1 MENEKLAI
9 LWEQYLSGNMSK
21 PERTELRMLLE
32 DPANQDFFGQLLNSS
47 MEDTDI
53 PFRADAKKEAHIR
66 QLMGKLSP
74 NTTPVV
80 HRTHFLRRNWFRYAA
95 AITLVLGVGTYFLLR
110 PAPET
115 GIAKENHDRLI
126 QTIQPGKDRAL
137 LTLADGSTIL
147 LDSAGNGAIAQQG
160 NTRIM
165 KDADGKIV
173 YGSDG
178 SAGAGNMMNTMQTPR
193 GGKYQLTLPDGT
205 KVWLNAASSIT
216 FPVAFTA
223 QERTVSIT
231 GEAYFEVASDKLRPF
246 FVTGGRAHVQILGT
260 QFNINAYDDE
270 SDLKVTLLSGTVKVE
285 DLQSKETTLLA
296 PGQQAQIGASLITSK
311 TADIS
316 QVMAWKND
324 LFNFD
329 DMGLA
334 DAMRQISRW
343 YDIKVVYEN
352 GVPKTQLWGKM
363 SRNTSFER
371 MLRNLKDI
379 GVNYR
384 INERKELIILQ

>member
-1 MENEKLAI
+1 MGNEKLAI
-9 LWEQYLSGNMSK
+9 LWEQYLSGNMSRS
-21 PERTELRMLLE
+21 ERTEFRSLLE
-32 DPANQDFFGQLLNSS
+32 DPANQEYFRQLLNSS
-47 MEDTDI
+47 MEDTAI
-53 PFRADAKKEAHIR
+53 PFRADAKKEEHIR
-66 QLMGKLSP
+66 QLMGKISP

-95 AITLVLGVGTYFLLR
+95 AITLLLGAGTYFLLK
-110 PAPET
+110 PATDT
-115 GIAKENHDRLI
+115 GIVKEDHDRLI
-126 QTIQPGKDRAL
+126 KTIQPGKDRAI

-173 YGSDG
+173 YGPNG
-178 SAGAGNMMNTMQTPR
+178 SADAVTMMNTMQTPR

-216 FPVAFTA
+216 FPVAFNA
-223 QERTVSIT
+223 QERKVTIT
-231 GEAYFEVASDKLRPF
+231 GEAYFEVASDKSRPF
-246 FVTGGRAHVQILGT
+246 SVSGGRANVQVLGT
-260 QFNINAYDDE
+260 FFNINAYDDE
-270 SDLKVTLLSGTVKVE
+270 RDLKVTLLNGSVKVE
-285 DLQSKETTLLA
+285 DLQSMTTTLLA
-296 PGQQAQIGASLITSK
+296 PGQQAQLGASLTTTK

-324 LFNFD
+324 LFNFED
-329 DMGLA
+329 LGLA

-384 INERKELIILQ
+384 INNRKELIILQ

>member
-9 LWEQYLSGNMSK
+9 LWEQYLTGNMSRT
-21 PERTELRMLLE
+21 ERTEFRTLLE
-32 DPANQDFFGQLLNSS
+32 DPANQEFFGQLLNSS
-47 MEDTDI
+47 MEDTV
-53 PFRADAKKEAHIR
+53 PFRADANKEEHIR
-66 QLMGKLSP
+66 QLMGRINP
-74 NTTPVV
+74 NTAPIV
-80 HRTHFLRRNWFRYAA
+80 HRAHFLRRNWFRYAA
-95 AITLVLGVGTYFLLR
+95 VLTIIVGVGAYFLFR
-110 PAPET
+110 TPAQSDT
-115 GIAKENHDRLI
+115 AKEDIPALI
-126 QTIQPGKDRAL
+126 NTIQPGKDKAV

-178 SAGAGNMMNTMQTPR
+178 SLPASTMMNTMRTPR

-205 KVWLNAASSIT
+205 RAWLNAASSVT
-216 FPVAFTA
+216 FPAAFPT
-223 QERTVSIT
+223 QERKVSIT
-231 GEAYFEVASDKLRPF
+231 GEVYFEVSQDKSRPF
-246 FVTGGRAHVQILGT
+246 IVSGGKANVQVLGT
-260 QFNINAYDDE
+260 QFNVNTYEDE
-270 SDLKVTLLSGTVKVE
+270 KLLKVTLLNGSVKVE
-285 DLQSKETTLLA
+285 DQQSKAAVVLT
-296 PGQQAQIGASLITSK
+296 PGQQAQLGSTLTTSK
-311 TADIS
+311 NIDIN

-324 LFNFD
+324 LFNFE
-329 DMGLA
+329 DMDLE

-352 GVPKTQLWGKM
+352 GVPGTQLWGKM

-384 INERKELIILQ
+384 INERKELVILP